1 MENFIPGKAWEES
14 KKQVKENSSTSN
26 KSLPVQELFGNRFY
40 SDQTSV
46 ELMSEFLLIVS
57 SPRKVI
63 KGLEDGST
71 EEFDT
76 YFPEIGLLP
85 SLSKGSLYYEQQAK
99 LNLKLFAILMNSG
112 NPNPYPAHK
121 KQYEIIIE
129 QMKNSIEILDN
140 QKVSGEEDVIAILS
154 NLYMGFQGIGANR
167 DWCAQS
173 FLPVTKN
180 LLAGETIWKA
190 TKAKKANLTD
200 YDPEIIKP
208 FFERSGRNFYA
219 HGGEL
224 LYLQLALA
232 LAKPKSEI
240 EDWLYNDKELAS
252 LGISADEKDPERMRN
267 KLSKGF
273 ETLLEKGS
281 PKLLGEI
288 SDFIDGMGDQIKFS
302 ELTKSGWIP
311 EDSWHDGYL
320 FALDLV
326 RIFETDFDIVDN
338 LAMVELAC
346 DMQVFRTMLR
356 RSAWHLT
363 RRYPLLAV
371 VSSTCTD
378 SNLKQ
383 ISKNSLKNCQTL
395 IHTAIEDNATKLK
408 MQDAT
413 QLKNMHRKYGDKVF
427 LKLAKSIQFVIP
439 IKGNTEHFV
448 LTKNMLTYLVVTA
461 LSPTKRMSLDTF
473 LSEVRIK
480 HGLVFDDN
488 GFNDVNVSCNKMQN
502 ISSGT
507 TVRWL
512 IHMLEECGY
521 LIPLSDSLSLVIN
534 TAGNGKG
541 ANE

>member
-1 MENFIPGKAWEES
+1 MEKFVPGKAWEES
-14 KKQVKENSSTSN
+14 KKQVNENSKTSN

-40 SDQTSV
+40 SDQTSI
-46 ELMSEFLLIVS
+46 ELMSEFLLIIS
-57 SPRKVI
+57 SPKKTI
-63 KGLEDGST
+63 MGLGNNLKK
-71 EEFDT
+71 EFNT
-76 YFPEIGLLP
+76 YFPEKEMLP
-85 SLSKGSLYYEQQAK
+85 FLRKGALYYEQQAR

-112 NPNPYPAHK
+112 NPNPHPAHK
-121 KQYEIIIE
+121 DQYDAII
-129 QMKNSIEILDN
+129 KKLKGSIEVLDN

-190 TKAKKANLTD
+190 TKAKKANLTT
-200 YDPEIIKP
+200 YDPTIIKS
-208 FFERSGRNFYA
+208 FFERSARNFYA

-224 LYLQLALA
+224 LYLQLALV
-232 LAKPKSEI
+232 LIKSKNEI
-240 EDWLYNDKELAS
+240 EDWLSEDKELSS
-252 LGISADEKDPERMRN
+252 LGISNDEKDPDIIRN
-267 KLSKGF
+267 KLSIGF
-273 ETLLEKGS
+273 ESLLEKES

-288 SDFIDGMGDQIKFS
+288 SEFIDGIGEQIKFS

-311 EDSWHDGYL
+311 EDSWQEGYL
-320 FALDLV
+320 FALDLI
-326 RIFETDFDIVDN
+326 RIFDTEFDIVDN
-338 LAMVELAC
+338 LAMVEMAC

-356 RSAWHLT
+356 RSSLQLKKD
-363 RRYPLLAV
+363 YPLLAV
-371 VSSTCTD
+371 VSPICTD
-378 SNLKQ
+378 TNLKQ

-395 IHTAIEDNATKLK
+395 IHMAIKDNAIKLN
-408 MQDAT
+408 MDDPNQI
-413 QLKNMHRKYGDKVF
+413 KNMHRKYGDKVF

-439 IKGNTEHFV
+439 KKGSTEHFV

-461 LSPTKRMSLDTF
+461 LSPSKRMSLDTF
-473 LSEVRIK
+473 LSEVRVK
-480 HGLVFDDN
+480 HKLVFDDV
-488 GFNDVNVSCNKMQN
+488 GFNNVNIACNKMQQIN
-502 ISSGT
+502 NGT

-534 TAGNGKG
+534 AAGNKME

>member
-14 KKQVKENSSTSN
+14 KKQVNENSSTSN

-63 KGLEDGST
+63 AGLDDKRK
-71 EEFDT
+71 EEFST
-76 YFPEIGLLP
+76 YFPGKEMLP
-85 SLSKGSLYYEQQAK
+85 SLRKGALYYEQQAR

-121 KQYEIIIE
+121 NQYDLIIE
-129 QMKNSIEILDN
+129 QLKGSIEILDN
-140 QKVSGEEDVIAILS
+140 QKVSGVEDVIAILS

-190 TKAKKANLTD
+190 TKAKKAKLTT
-200 YDPEIIKP
+200 YDPDQIKS
-208 FFERSGRNFYA
+208 FFERTGRNFYA

-224 LYLQLALA
+224 LYLQLALG
-232 LAKPKSEI
+232 LTKSKDEI
-240 EDWLYNDKELAS
+240 ENWLLEDKELAS
-252 LGISADEKDPERMRN
+252 LGISEDEKDPELIRN
-267 KLSKGF
+267 KLTMGF
-273 ETLLEKGS
+273 EALLEKGS

-288 SDFIDGMGDQIKFS
+288 SEFIDGMGDQIKFS

-326 RIFETDFDIVDN
+326 RIFDTEFDIVDN

-346 DMQVFRTMLR
+346 DMQVFRTMLG
-356 RSAWHLT
+356 RSSRQLQKD
-363 RRYPLLAV
+363 YPLLAV
-371 VSSTCTD
+371 VSSSCTD
-378 SNLKQ
+378 INLKQ

-395 IHTAIEDNATKLK
+395 IHTAIEENANK
-408 MQDAT
+408 MNMNDPI

-439 IKGNTEHFV
+439 IKGSTEHFV
-448 LTKNMLTYLVVTA
+448 LTKNMMTFLVVTA
-461 LSPTKRMSLDTF
+461 LSPSKRMSLDTF

-480 HGLVFDDN
+480 HKLVFDDV
-488 GFNDVNVSCNKMQN
+488 GFNHVNLSCNKMQK
-502 ISSGT
+502 ISNGT
-507 TVRWL
+507 TARWL

-534 TAGNGKG
+534 TAGNGKES
-541 ANE
+541 NE